1 MARPDMLRLR
11 SIGHR
16 DYRVLDDGQRV
27 GRIRYADERTPG
39 IWIWNV
45 TLNLPGLMPMG
56 TAKDLDTAKAEF
68 KAAWQAL
75 KARTT
80 PEQLAAAYRSM
91 NIRDDG

>member
-1 MARPDMLRLR
+1 MTHPDRLRLR

-27 GRIRYADERTPG
+27 GRIRYADERIPG

-45 TLNLPGLMPMG
+45 TINLPGGLPIG
-56 TAKDLDTAKAEF
+56 TANDIDTAKAEF

-75 KARTT
+75 KARTA
-80 PEQLAAAYRSM
+80 PEQLAAAYRST